1 MVEVLAFINSKLEAN
16 NIPYE
21 YGIWTKKVDYP
32 YCVGSFTENDY
43 RFEDECTTGVF
54 TLDCWSR
61 DSIISLTQIADKVK
75 VLFDDLQKIEGDYL
89 LHIRYGG
96 ANIIP
101 SGEQG
106 LFRVSITL
114 HTKSWKGT
122 D

>member
-1 MVEVLAFINSKLEAN
+1 MTEVLAFINSKLEAN

-21 YGIWTKKVDYP
+21 YGIWTKKVIYP
-32 YCVGSFTENDY
+32 YCVGSFTETDY
-43 RFEDECTTGVF
+43 HFEDERSTGVF

-75 VLFDDLQKIEGDYL
+75 VLFDDLQTIEGDYL
-89 LHIRYGG
+89 FHIRYGG
-96 ANIIP
+96 ATPIP

-106 LFRVSITL
+106 LYKLSITL
-114 HTKSWKGT
+114 HTKSWKGI